1 MSPELSMSPTL
12 SLQATQAG
20 MILGTA
26 GDMSDRVRLTLEERI
41 RVRLALRGFPVLDSQ
56 P

>member
-20 MILGTA
+20 ILGTA